1 MRSNRRKLLLSL
13 VVLGLLGSIAGW
25 ATFSAFSATTTNPN
39 NSFASGTVAISDND
53 SGTAMLSLANASPG
67 TSDTGCIKI
76 DYTGTLSSTVR
87 LYATVTGTLASYLTV
102 VVTRGTDS
110 SPSFDSCTS
119 FTADATN
126 YIGAGAG
133 VIYNGLLSAYPANYT
148 AGLVDPL
155 PGSPETWTTSET
167 HSYKFVVTLVDD
179 TAAQGLSST
188 AAFTWEARNL

>member
-39 NSFASGTVAISDND
+39 NSFASGTVVISDND
-53 SGTAMLSLANASPG
+53 SGNAMLNLANAAPG
-67 TSDTGCIKI
+67 ATDTGCIKV
-76 DYTGTLSSTVR
+76 DYTGTLSSNVR
-87 LYATVTGTLASYLTV
+87 LYAAVTGTLASYLTV

-110 SPSFDSCTS
+110 SPSFDSCAN

-133 VIYNGLLSAYPANYT
+133 IIYSGTLAAYPANYT

-155 PGSPETWTTSET
+155 SGSPETWTTNET
-167 HSYKFVVTLVDD
+167 HSYKFVVTLIDD
-179 TAAQGLSST
+179 PAAQALSST

>member
-39 NSFASGTVAISDND
+39 NSFASGTVVISDND
-53 SGTAMLSLANASPG
+53 SGNAMLTLANAAPG
-67 TSDTGCIKI
+67 ATDTGCIKV
-76 DYTGTLSSTVR
+76 DYTGTLSSNVR

-110 SPSFDSCTS
+110 SPSFDSCAN

-133 VIYNGLLSAYPANYT
+133 IIYSGTLAAYPANYT

-155 PGSPETWTTSET
+155 SGSPETWTTNET
-167 HSYKFVVTLVDD
+167 HSYKFVVTLIDD
-179 TAAQGLSST
+179 PAAQGLSST